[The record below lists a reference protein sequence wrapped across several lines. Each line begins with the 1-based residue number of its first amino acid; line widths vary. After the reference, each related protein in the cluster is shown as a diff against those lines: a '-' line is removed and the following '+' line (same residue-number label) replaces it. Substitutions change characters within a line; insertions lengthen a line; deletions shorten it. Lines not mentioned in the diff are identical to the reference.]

1 MLDGILD
8 ERLKDENR
16 DQQPERVV
24 VESQIDG
31 QPILEPALLQMKI
44 APGELQLLSERDLL
58 TVVLRQELPEQV
70 TEREDHLQGL
80 VGLSRAQH
88 RDHGVQH
95 IEQQMRANLE
105 PQRLELSFRE
115 SCLELERLAIADDG
129 PTSTMA
135 LAGRSGGH
143 AYFFSSSV
151 GRYVTSS
158 YFRDAYPGWVDRF
171 NRQALPTS
179 LNIASWDLVAPAGA
193 LRLARRDAAGY
204 EADGIH
210 TTFPHRFRDETEASA
225 VEDPAAF
232 ARWFSGTPMLDEATL
247 ALASTAVDALRL
259 GDRGVVDYLGVNVSS
274 LDDVGHAYGPM
285 SVEQLDALLR
295 LDRALGSLFARLD
308 ESVGVGGYLVAL
320 TADHGVANVPEFEQE
335 HRRPGRRIDRQTLD
349 RLIDAAVI
357 AAGDRDAGPGDWR
370 ERVAERLEQYDFVA
384 DVMTTSELGS
394 DAAGDPF
401 IALYRNSFRPD
412 RVVQFPVRQT
422 ADGAS
427 LAPLGLIVRFTEG
440 TIPDYAPAVHG
451 SPYLYDR
458 HVPLLFMGPGVEP
471 GVSDEPVRTVDVAPT
486 LAALAGI
493 PPPSGLDG
501 RPLRLGRQPQA
512 GKW

>member
-1 MLDGILD
+1 
-8 ERLKDENR
+8 
-16 DQQPERVV
+16 
-24 VESQIDG
+24 
-31 QPILEPALLQMKI
+31 
-44 APGELQLLSERDLL
+44 
-58 TVVLRQELPEQV
+58 
-70 TEREDHLQGL
+70 
-80 VGLSRAQH
+80 
-88 RDHGVQH
+88 
-95 IEQQMRANLE
+95 MRANLE

-401 IALYRNSFRPD
+401 IALYHNSFRPD